1 MVIAFFYE
9 KNKDR
14 RSGFYIKTFLLINLN
29 IDNTLDIFSL
39 NSKNIENI
47 FIS

>member
-1 MVIAFFYE
+1 MVVAFFYE

-14 RSGFYIKTFLLINLN
+14 RSGFCKKSFLLINLN
-29 IDNTLDIFSL
+29 IDNTLDKFSL